1 MTFCCYTKNIIK
13 AKIDKLNFI
22 KVKNFLSVMGNC
34 SKMKRQTADREK
46 IFAKD
51 MSDKHLL
58 SKIC

>member
-1 MTFCCYTKNIIK
+1 
-13 AKIDKLNFI
+13 
-22 KVKNFLSVMGNC
+22 LSVMGNC